1 MIFFSFYKFSSK
13 PVLNSRIS
21 EFVGLPKG
29 PVRIHATILSLWT
42 SSPQEISRRSFI
54 KKQLLFNKIG
64 RRFARDNT
72 NFATR
77 ATHGKVRQ
85 YAVLKGKTFTLTNGV
100 HILQCPIK
108 LNPALNYC
116 NTKGS

>member
-1 MIFFSFYKFSSK
+1 MLGRRPVEGGGLQPLQGQKIF
-13 PVLNSRIS
+13 
-21 EFVGLPKG
+21 
-29 PVRIHATILSLWT
+29 H
-42 SSPQEISRRSFI
+42 

-72 NFATR
+72 DFATR
-77 ATHGKVRQ
+77 ATHVKVRQ

-108 LNPALNYC
+108 LNPALNYYKAKR
-116 NTKGS
+116 N